1 MSLLKKR
8 KKKQRHATDYVE
20 VQNMPTEEN
29 FIQDESLQ
37 LLYKAIRKLSDLDR
51 AIILLYLEENP
62 YKEIASII
70 GTTPNN
76 IGVRITRIKKQLKE
90 LLDGK
95 VY

>member
-1 MSLLKKR
+1 MSLLKKK
-8 KKKQRHATDYVE
+8 KKKQARSTDYIE

-37 LLYKAIRKLSDLDR
+37 LLYKAIRKLSELDR

-95 VY
+95 IY

>member
-8 KKKQRHATDYVE
+8 KKKQGFAADYVE
-20 VQNMPTEEN
+20 VQNIPNEKN

-62 YKEIASII
+62 YKEIANII

-76 IGVRITRIKKQLKE
+76 IGVRITRIKKQLKD